1 MTMSNRFLRSFRW
14 FILFLACGLILT
26 GCVGQNIMAAA
37 FEPQVIAAASNKA
50 PVLDYLNA
58 SLDDLKVIDN
68 LLADADLDL
77 MNQNTADDQEVVTAD
92 TITRYLGILAGYQS
106 SVKEV
111 LTAIDS
117 RSTPNLE
124 DLTRFRDSERAM
136 FVLTGDLLAEYEQIM
151 NYSSALITMGT
162 NLESLNYYDAND
174 LEGTYQTINNALVAT
189 VDLLKS
195 QSVPSFLQNMNENLI
210 DALEQMNEAV
220 LYTLQAVALNDP
232 LRIDAAQYRMD
243 ILTRHFD
250 KIIGSVDQDM
260 SDRESKLSQE
270 IAKIQ
275 TTSNGLKDWV
285 GQNVKQLENG

>member
-1 MTMSNRFLRSFRW
+1 
-14 FILFLACGLILT
+14 
-26 GCVGQNIMAAA
+26 
-37 FEPQVIAAASNKA
+37 
-50 PVLDYLNA
+50 
-58 SLDDLKVIDN
+58 
-68 LLADADLDL
+68 
-77 MNQNTADDQEVVTAD
+77 
-92 TITRYLGILAGYQS
+92 
-106 SVKEV
+106 
-111 LTAIDS
+111 
-117 RSTPNLE
+117 
-124 DLTRFRDSERAM
+124 M
-136 FVLTGDLLAEYEQIM
+136 FVLAGDLLSEYEQIM

-189 VDLLKS
+189 VDLLKG
-195 QSVPSFLQNMNENLI
+195 QSVPSFLQNMNDNLI

-260 SDRESKLSQE
+260 SDRESKLEQE
-270 IAKIQ
+270 ISKIQ

-285 GQNVKQLENG
+285 TQNIGQLENG